1 MALSIRQTQ
10 RGVSLVEAM
19 VSVLLVGILGL
30 GAAYATSRVLVTQR
44 FAATQNLAILQV
56 REYMQTGQARE
67 IAGQQ
72 VSITESSQ
80 NDAIEI
86 TVGSVSKNVQLPHA
100 SSLTASST
108 ELFSGDGTVVLTY

>member
-56 REYMQTGQARE
+56 REYMQTGQARK
-67 IAGQQ
+67 IAGQKLELNE
-72 VSITESSQ
+72 TFQ
-80 NDAIEI
+80 NNDMEI
-86 TVGSVSKNVQLPHA
+86 TVGSVSKTIQLPHA
-100 SSLTASST
+100 SSVTASST